1 METFLVLTVRA
12 RLRSLLERRSGRA
25 LHRSFGEDKTGNVI
39 SGISTSATPNYRLH
53 LPVATD
59 ITPVL
64 SPGLLPTRGERGA
77 KTCCADNWDMDLSAI
92 ALQGLDQA
100 QTALETAAAKI
111 ASVGTLSP
119 DTPSVD
125 SVDLSAE
132 MVALLSAKNA
142 FSVNIATL
150 KVADEVQESLIDL
163 IA

>member
-1 METFLVLTVRA
+1 
-12 RLRSLLERRSGRA
+12 
-25 LHRSFGEDKTGNVI
+25 
-39 SGISTSATPNYRLH
+39 
-53 LPVATD
+53 
-59 ITPVL
+59 
-64 SPGLLPTRGERGA
+64 
-77 KTCCADNWDMDLSAI
+77 MDLSAI